1 MVKINASFFVSTF
14 MVLGLYVNFC
24 LDNSKAFVFVD
35 AYSIRVY
42 EDTIDVLLYFMEI
55 TCYYY

>member
-1 MVKINASFFVSTF
+1 MF
-14 MVLGLYVNFC
+14 LGLYVNFC